1 MKYLL
6 LTLAS
11 YAASYY
17 LVGLLIQG
25 GLANIAEDLRHR
37 PDAPPPGQYLR
48 EVEQHARRA
57 HRHYALFSGSL
68 LALLLVL
75 LCAWLS

>member
-11 YAASYY
+11 YASSYY
-17 LVGLLIQG
+17 LIGLLIRG
-25 GLANIAEDLRHR
+25 RLADLVEGLRHR
-37 PDAPPPGQYLR
+37 PDVPSPGHYLR

-57 HRHYALFSGSL
+57 HRHYSLFIGSL
-68 LALLLVL
+68 LTLLLAV
-75 LCAWLS
+75 LCAWLG